1 MRRLFVILFTLSA
14 VAANG
19 SRTVTDMS
27 GRRVELPDTVR
38 RVFTDR
44 FISLM
49 AFALD
54 EAMLCNATFTVA
66 EASRPYISETYYK
79 DKTLTE
85 DNEEELLRLRPDVLL
100 MAAVDEDTGGE
111 AARRQAKLHI
121 PVLVVKFGIDDYRE
135 AFLFLGEALNRREAA
150 ARIVQFLDTYI
161 VPLNAKTA
169 TLPEEQRPTL
179 YYAEGNRGLN
189 TEPTGS
195 FHAQVFDYL
204 HARNVADVK
213 TGSVHGM
220 AAVTV
225 EQILL
230 WQPEVV
236 VVWSGFPSGMG
247 LPTTVKKEQ
256 TTAEFILS
264 DPVWAK
270 VKAVKDGRVYQTPA
284 LPFGWLDRPPSTN
297 CLAGALWLA
306 KKLYPNVFTFDLDE
320 ALQEYFSLFYHISN
334 LTGLQDLLGLNA
346 TERIKFS

>member
-1 MRRLFVILFTLSA
+1 M
-14 VAANG
+14 
-19 SRTVTDMS
+19 DMS
-27 GRRVELPDTVR
+27 GRRVELPDTIK

-44 FISLM
+44 FVSLM

-54 EAMLCNATFTVA
+54 ETMLCNVTFTVT

-79 DKTLTE
+79 GKPLTE
-85 DNEEELLRLRPDVLL
+85 DNEEEILHLHPDVIL
-100 MAAVDEDTGGE
+100 MAAVDKDTGEE

-121 PVLVVKFGIDDYRE
+121 PVLVVRFGIEDYRD
-135 AFLFLGEALNRREAA
+135 AYLFLGEALNRRIAA
-150 ARIVQFLDTYI
+150 AQIVQFLDTYI
-161 VPLNAKTA
+161 VPLNTKTA

-195 FHAQVFDYL
+195 FHAQVFDWL
-204 HARNVADVK
+204 HTRNVAEVK

-220 AAVTV
+220 AAVTI
-225 EQILL
+225 EQILV

-236 VVWSGFPSGMG
+236 VVWSGFPTGIG

-264 DPVWAK
+264 DLVWAR
-270 VKAVKDGRVYQTPA
+270 VRAVKDGRVYQTPA

-306 KKLYPNVFTFDLDE
+306 KRLYPDVFTFDLDE
-320 ALQEYFSLFYHISN
+320 ALKEYFYLFYHIK
-334 LTGLQDLLGLNA
+334 
-346 TERIKFS
+346 IKKDIIFV